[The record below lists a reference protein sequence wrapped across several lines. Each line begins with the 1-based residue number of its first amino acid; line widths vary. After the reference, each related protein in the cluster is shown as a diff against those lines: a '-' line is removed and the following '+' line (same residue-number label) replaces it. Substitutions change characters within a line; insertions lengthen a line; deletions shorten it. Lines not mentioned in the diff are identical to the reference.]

1 MDPSCPN
8 LWRFYQTN
16 SRFLSP
22 LWAHETLESIR
33 KHVCIFFP
41 SWTGSCCL
49 RGISHKWVACS
60 RLSRGRR
67 TKLGNTCRLPGPLA
81 SGKELRLDFHRH
93 RPYNPF
99 PPPRQALLLL
109 RAFHPQWSFHLH
121 VFLIENMK
129 MMIVKIMVLKKEH
142 DKDTKIK
149 MISLPFF
156 SGFVPS
162 SLTSTRKCLFLGAEL
177 ELCTNR

>member
-1 MDPSCPN
+1 MFQIFGNLDISILYTYLSIQLSIMKMLIFSPSIFNAFFWNHPN
-8 LWRFYQTN
+8 IWLFLQTN

-22 LWAHETLESIR
+22 LWAHEILESIH
-33 KHVCIFFP
+33 KHVCTLFP

-93 RPYNPF
+93 HPCNLF
-99 PPPRQALLLL
+99 PLPRQALLLL
-109 RAFHPQWSFHLH
+109 RAFHPQCSFHLQ
-121 VFLIENMK
+121 VFLIEN
-129 MMIVKIMVLKKEH
+129 VAWWLW
-142 DKDTKIK
+142 
-149 MISLPFF
+149 
-156 SGFVPS
+156 
-162 SLTSTRKCLFLGAEL
+162 R
-177 ELCTNR
+177 